1 MRVSQGKIKDSLFAE
16 LGFEFVSF
24 LEHLS
29 NPGGLF
35 QRFLDFHGYEQKK
48 TPDKV
53 IEVDGLFLHET
64 AQNDTI
70 RQDRAPGAKEQRII
84 GVDRKSKISLE
95 NSGEPVDNR
104 RESRS
109 WHGAKSRVSGW
120 VKFLFPEKRSKP
132 YFASD
137 DEGDS
142 VKVIHG
148 DMGPS
153 EDSFSSSSL
162 HRLGAGID
170 QTRPITRS

>member
-1 MRVSQGKIKDSLFAE
+1 MRVSQGKIKDSLCAE
-16 LGFEFVSF
+16 LGFESVSF

-70 RQDRAPGAKEQRII
+70 RQDRVPGAKEQRII

-95 NSGEPVDNR
+95 YSGEPVDNR
-104 RESRS
+104 RESRG
-109 WHGAKSRVSGW
+109 WHGAKSRVNGW
-120 VKFLFPEKRSKP
+120 VKFLFPTAPVQRVVSAGFDLP
-132 YFASD
+132 LGRLPAPPAPPPPSCSLSAPAHPCF
-137 DEGDS
+137 
-142 VKVIHG
+142 
-148 DMGPS
+148 GPTL
-153 EDSFSSSSL
+153 D
-162 HRLGAGID
+162 
-170 QTRPITRS
+170 